1 MPDNAGLMDD
11 YEPFYPP
18 SRWRDPVSYLKTLE
32 TIEETTQDTLAH
44 GLPTSWMSVTK
55 SGSTKNARGER
66 TSA

>member
-44 GLPTSWMSVTK
+44 GFTYFMDERDKEWLD
-55 SGSTKNARGER
+55 KNARGER